1 MSARR
6 AVQAV
11 VAALVLLQAHA
22 TLAFCRKTTC
32 TPADSC
38 PRTDDGCL
46 STGTPIR
53 WPSNEIE
60 VAFHEDV
67 GLIDAHPAEVL
78 AALRQAFNVWSDV
91 SCSTPSGAMQRTS
104 LRFRERERATFPIN
118 PVLTE
123 PESYRKSNVV
133 FFRDA
138 GWPYRTPDAT
148 IATTR
153 VQFAVESGVARSAQ
167 LELNSAN
174 YVFTLPDE
182 IPRSVGIRTYDLVAV
197 ATHEVGHFI
206 GLDHSRAPESIMA
219 ERYCEQATRCSRPPI
234 EARRLADD
242 DVLAVCTLFPPGGR
256 GTGEADD
263 RGAEGCNLS
272 RRTSFP
278 PLGWMTILVGASTL
292 SWLRRRSRVQPRT
305 TTTFGPLSRNARGAS
320 SQSATRVVTSSGQ
333 SLPAAT
339 SASTSGS
346 IARDCTRPVT
356 KVRPMP

>member
-6 AVQAV
+6 AMHGTA
-11 VAALVLLQAHA
+11 VAAFVLLGADA
-22 TLAFCRKTTC
+22 AEAFCRKTTC

-38 PRTDDGCL
+38 PRSEEGCL
-46 STGTPIR
+46 SSGLPIR

-60 VAFHEDV
+60 VAFHEDT
-67 GLIDAHPAEVL
+67 GLINARPAEVL
-78 AALRQAFNVWSDV
+78 AALRQAFNVWADA
-91 SCSTPSGAMQRTS
+91 SCPTPSGAMQRTS
-104 LRFRERERATFPIN
+104 LRIRERERATFPIN
-118 PVLTE
+118 PVLSE

-138 GWPYRTPDAT
+138 GWPYRTPDST

-153 VQFAVESGVARSAQ
+153 VQFSVETGLARAAQ

-182 IPRSVGIRTYDLVAV
+182 IAKNGSSRTYDLVAV

-219 ERYCEQATRCSRPPI
+219 ERYCEQATRCTRPPI

-256 GTGEADD
+256 GASGPAGD
-263 RGAEGCNLS
+263 AHAGCSASGS
-272 RRTSFP
+272 RAPFHA
-278 PLGWMTILVGASTL
+278 GWAAVLFAGGASL
-292 SWLRRRSRVQPRT
+292 WFRRRS
-305 TTTFGPLSRNARGAS
+305 
-320 SQSATRVVTSSGQ
+320 ATRPRGGT
-333 SLPAAT
+333 AAL
-339 SASTSGS
+339 
-346 IARDCTRPVT
+346 R
-356 KVRPMP
+356 